1 MKSVRLLLA
10 AGVLAGPLAGCA
22 APEPVLLRPALPADL
37 FVCAPPPPKP
47 PAMTGADLAN
57 RSNAWAAAYDI
68 CQCQLRL
75 VQDVIRGALDR
86 RGCRLRPRRI
96 GGSRERAAAGQL
108 RFGALNTRAVPPEA
122 MLL

>member
-1 MKSVRLLLA
+1 MRSVRLLLA

-47 PAMTGADLAN
+47 PAMTAADLAN

-75 VQDVIRGALDR
+75 VQDVIEGRSIEGDAACGLVVPAEAGSASR
-86 RGCRLRPRRI
+86 RDKS
-96 GGSRERAAAGQL
+96 GSAH
-108 RFGALNTRAVPPEA
+108 
-122 MLL
+122 